1 MQIVLLS
8 GGSGRRLWPMSN
20 DIRSKQFLK
29 LFRNPDGVYESM
41 IQRVYR
47 QIQEADPEADITL
60 AASKAQLSSVYNQ
73 LSDQVKVCVEPCR
86 RDTFPAIALSAAFLH
101 DIGGVSSEEAV
112 VICPVDPYV
121 DNAYFE
127 LFHQMESLALES
139 RGKLILMGIH
149 PTYPSAKYGYII
161 PETAED
167 ITGVKH
173 FREKPDEETAEKYIG
188 EGGLWNGGVFAC
200 RIGYILRMAEKLL
213 GTSDYHALL
222 AGYENLPSISFDY
235 AVVEKEPD
243 ITVVRY
249 VGEWKD
255 LGTWN
260 TLTEAMNEN
269 VVGNVLLNDTCRN
282 LHVINE
288 MDVPVLCMGLKDMVV
303 SASHNGI
310 LVSDKHQSS
319 YIRSYVDSLHQDV
332 MYAEKS
338 WGSYRILD
346 MGQESLTIKVILN
359 PGHRMNYHSHEYRNE
374 IWNVVSG
381 SGWTILDGKK
391 KQVGVGDIVTM
402 PAGCRHTVIAETVLE
417 IVEIQLGKDISVR
430 DKQKY
435 DFPSV

>member
-1 MQIVLLS
+1 MHIVLLS

-29 LFRNPDGVYESM
+29 LFRNPAGVYESM

-47 QIQEADPEADITL
+47 QIRETDPQAQITL

-73 LSDQVKVCVEPCR
+73 LGEEVKVCLEPCR

-101 DIGGVSSEEAV
+101 DEGGVSSEEAL

-121 DNAYFE
+121 DNAYFD
-127 LFHQMESLALES
+127 LFHRMEDLALED
-139 RGKLILMGIH
+139 RGNLILMGIR

-161 PETAED
+161 PETAEEVA
-167 ITGVKH
+167 GVKH
-173 FREKPDEETAEKYIG
+173 FREKPDEETAAKYIAG
-188 EGGLWNGGVFAC
+188 GGLWNGGVFAC
-200 RIGYILRMAEKLL
+200 RTGYILEKAEKLL
-213 GTSDYHALL
+213 GTADYHALL
-222 AGYENLPSISFDY
+222 AGYEDLPSISFDY
-235 AVVEKEPD
+235 AVAEKEPE
-243 ITVVRY
+243 IAVVRY
-249 VGEWKD
+249 DGEWKD

-260 TLTEAMNEN
+260 TLTEAMHEN
-269 VVGNVLLNDTCRN
+269 AVGNVLMNATCRN

-319 YIRSYVDSLHQDV
+319 YIKPYVDSLRQDV

-346 MGQESLTIKVILN
+346 TGRESLTVKVILN
-359 PGHRMNYHSHEYRNE
+359 PGHRMNYHSHEHRDE
-374 IWNVVSG
+374 VWNVVSG

-391 KQVGVGDIVTM
+391 NRVRAGEIVSM
-402 PAGCRHTVIAETVLE
+402 PAGCRHTVIAETALE
-417 IVEIQLGKDISVR
+417 IIEIQLGKDISVR
-430 DKQKY
+430 DKRKY
-435 DFPSV
+435 DFPSL